1 MVTASR
7 CAACRN
13 GIGGRRVVRKFLEE
27 PSPWQENA
35 VREMEED
42 RGADEEPPLWA

>member
-13 GIGGRRVVRKFLEE
+13 GIGGRRVVRKIIEE
-27 PSPWQENA
+27 PSPWDEQN
-35 VREMEED
+35 VKTLEEIGQD
-42 RGADEEPPLWA
+42 NEGNLSDH